1 LEKNSE
7 TYFYLKVVVKYKQK
21 INLDGDDMNTAKDI
35 IRKLI
40 EDIPESKAGEVI
52 DFLMYLKNRKE
63 QDLYMD
69 SQEEEEIWNLIKT
82 DERVSSEKVNELL
95 KGE

>member
-1 LEKNSE
+1 
-7 TYFYLKVVVKYKQK
+7 
-21 INLDGDDMNTAKDI
+21 MNTAKDI
-35 IRKLI
+35 IKKLI
-40 EDIPESKAGEVI
+40 DDMPESKAGEVI
-52 DFLMYLKNRKE
+52 DFLIYLKNKKE

>member
-1 LEKNSE
+1 
-7 TYFYLKVVVKYKQK
+7 
-21 INLDGDDMNTAKDI
+21 MNTAKDI
-35 IRKLI
+35 IKKLVD
-40 EDIPESKAGEVI
+40 DIPESKAGEII
-52 DFLMYLKNRKE
+52 DFLMYLKSKKE

-95 KGE
+95 RGDIYK

>member
-1 LEKNSE
+1 M
-7 TYFYLKVVVKYKQK
+7 KVVVKYKYK
-21 INLDGDDMNTAKDI
+21 TNLDGDDMNTAKDI
-35 IRKLI
+35 INKLVD
-40 EDIPESKAGEVI
+40 DIPESKAGEVI

-69 SQEEEEIWNLIKT
+69 NQEEEEIWNLIKT